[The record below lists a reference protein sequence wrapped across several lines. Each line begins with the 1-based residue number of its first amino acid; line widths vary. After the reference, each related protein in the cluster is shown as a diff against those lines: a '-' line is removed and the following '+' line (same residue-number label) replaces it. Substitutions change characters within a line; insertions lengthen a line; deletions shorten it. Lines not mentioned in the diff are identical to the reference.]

1 MKVGDVVMFTNYTGR
16 YGQWF
21 YGQIGIIE
29 RYTGED
35 KSADGKAHVR
45 VRWIQPV
52 PYFDR
57 FATVSHF
64 GANNFE
70 VYNESR

>member
-1 MKVGDVVMFTNYTGR
+1 MKVGDVVMFVDEGR
-16 YGQWF
+16 YARWF
-21 YGQIGIIE
+21 YGQIGVVE
-29 RYTGED
+29 RYVDET

-52 PYFDR
+52 PYHGR
-57 FATVSHF
+57 FATISNF

-70 VYNESR
+70 VFNESR

>member
-1 MKVGDVVMFTNYTGR
+1 MKIGDVVMFTNYTGR
-16 YGQWF
+16 YGKWF
-21 YGQIGIIE
+21 YGQIGVVE
-29 RYTGED
+29 NYVNVF

-52 PYFDR
+52 PYFDS
-57 FATVSHF
+57 FATVSNF

-70 VYNESR
+70 VFNESR